1 MLANKILN
9 VFKMKILVLLFVLVS
24 CASSE
29 ESVSPSF
36 AATGANSDAS
46 LSPIFNTWKLVS
58 FEDSKTIKYEISLE
72 IKPVRNEKGLFAI
85 TGKST
90 VNFYYAFF
98 EADFL
103 KSTLKIDGVSGT
115 KIGTLLASE
124 ANFEKDYWERLAAVE
139 KFEVSAD
146 KTRMTLFLPDITKKK
161 LNYQISK

>member
-1 MLANKILN
+1 
-9 VFKMKILVLLFVLVS
+9 MKILILLFVLVS
-24 CASSE
+24 CTSSD
-29 ESVSPSF
+29 ESVSPNF
-36 AATGANSDAS
+36 AAIGANSDTS

-58 FEDSKTIKYEISLE
+58 FEDSKAIKYEISLE
-72 IKPVRNEKGLFAI
+72 VKPIKNDKGLFTI

-103 KSTLKIDGVSGT
+103 KNTLKMDGVSGT

-124 ANFEKDYWERLAAVE
+124 ATFEKDYWERLAAVE
-139 KFEVSAD
+139 KFEISAD
-146 KTRMTLFLPDITKKK
+146 KTKMTLFLPDNTKKK